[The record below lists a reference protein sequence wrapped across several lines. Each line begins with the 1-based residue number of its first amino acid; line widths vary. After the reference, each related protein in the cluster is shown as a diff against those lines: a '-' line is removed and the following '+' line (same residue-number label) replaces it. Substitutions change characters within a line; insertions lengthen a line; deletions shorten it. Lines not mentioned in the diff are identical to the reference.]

1 MDNTYFLSQS
11 SSLTLVIIISLI
23 FAVLGIY
30 HSKKFHG
37 ISNYLTANRN
47 IELFSLT
54 TSLVASALG
63 AWILFGPVAAATWGG
78 IGAVIGYALGTA
90 FPMIFLIYF
99 GKKIRLEFPKG
110 SSLIEFMR
118 KKFGKSLFKL
128 ILLMTIF
135 YMFIFLCAEVTAVA
149 VLINYLSGTDLWIT
163 ALIVLLATLTYT
175 LYGGLRASIF
185 TDNIQMIVIGFLL
198 LILIL
203 IIGSSTGD
211 NFSFALIKEK
221 NPQLLSSSY
230 IPSYTAGLTFFIAVA
245 ATNLFHQG
253 NWQRVYAAKDYYT
266 LKSALIISF
275 FIIVPIVFLMGF
287 VGMVS
292 FSIDPSARADLG
304 FFTLLLK
311 EQTEMLSLIIVILGL
326 ALTISTVDTLV
337 NAISS
342 LFVVDGKATFN
353 LDKKTDYLKI
363 SKYFIIFLSLIAFGV
378 ASKGF
383 DILYLFLLADLF
395 CCAFV
400 FTGSFEDGTVFDT
413 NVGKDKPLVF
423 QIGMKEVIP
432 GFEQGIV
439 GANKGSKRKI
449 KIPSMLAY
457 GEKGAGELI
466 PPNSN
471 LIFEFKILDVL
482 SPNYEKIDSE
492 KLENLI
498 NENAVA
504 LDIRLD
510 NQWKKTGVIKGSFQ
524 ETAFD
529 INGKFNVYLMDKVR
543 ALAGAES
550 QGIELIFISHDG
562 KTAEI
567 LGNAFAE
574 DLGFTNV
581 YVLDGGI
588 QSWIKSNKPLV
599 SYN

>member
-1 MDNTYFLSQS
+1 MDKTYFIEQS
-11 SSLTLVIIISLI
+11 TSLTLVIVISLI

-30 HSKKFHG
+30 HSKKFDG
-37 ISNYLTANRN
+37 INNYLTANRN
-47 IELFSLT
+47 IGLFSLT

-99 GKKIRLEFPKG
+99 GKKIRNEFPKG

-149 VLINYLSGTDLWIT
+149 VLINYLSGTELWIT
-163 ALIVLLATLTYT
+163 ALIVLISTLTYT

-185 TDNIQMIVIGFLL
+185 TDNIQMIVIGILL
-198 LILIL
+198 LTLIS
-203 IIGSSTGD
+203 IISSSSGN
-211 NFSFALIKEK
+211 NFSFEFIENK

-253 NWQRVYAAKDYYT
+253 NWQRVYAAKNYQT
-266 LKSALIISF
+266 LKSSLIISF
-275 FIIVPIVFLMGF
+275 FVIIPIVFLMGF
-287 VGMVS
+287 IGMVS
-292 FSIDPSARADLG
+292 FSLDSSARPDLG

-311 EQTEMLSLIIVILGL
+311 DQTELLSLLIIVLGL
-326 ALTISTVDTLV
+326 SLTISTGDTLV

-363 SKYFIIFLSLIAFGV
+363 SKYFIVFLSLIAFGV

-400 FTGSFEDGTVFDT
+400 FTVFYSFY
-413 NVGKDKPLVF
+413 
-423 QIGMKEVIP
+423 
-432 GFEQGIV
+432 
-439 GANKGSKRKI
+439 NK
-449 KIPSMLAY
+449 
-457 GEKGAGELI
+457 
-466 PPNSN
+466 
-471 LIFEFKILDVL
+471 V
-482 SPNYEKIDSE
+482 
-492 KLENLI
+492 
-498 NENAVA
+498 NE
-504 LDIRLD
+504 
-510 NQWKKTGVIKGSFQ
+510 
-524 ETAFD
+524 
-529 INGKFNVYLMDKVR
+529 
-543 ALAGAES
+543 
-550 QGIELIFISHDG
+550 
-562 KTAEI
+562 KTAYIAIIIGFVAGFLLFPFPDFSKSLLVGVLMSKDLFSPFVSQSLLFLSFIIATFLPAII
-567 LGNAFAE
+567 LK
-574 DLGFTNV
+574 L
-581 YVLDGGI
+581 
-588 QSWIKSNKPLV
+588 KSN
-599 SYN
+599 